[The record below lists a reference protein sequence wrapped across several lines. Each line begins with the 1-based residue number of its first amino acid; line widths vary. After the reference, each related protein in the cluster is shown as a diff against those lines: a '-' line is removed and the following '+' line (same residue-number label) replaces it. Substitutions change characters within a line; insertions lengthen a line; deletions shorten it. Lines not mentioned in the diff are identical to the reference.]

1 MSAVTTLLPPQPA
14 YTDEPI
20 YRLTVEQYH
29 DLIDRGKL
37 THDDPVELIEGVLVF
52 KMPKN
57 RPQKSA
63 VRRCNRAITAVL
75 PDNYFYDPEQ
85 PLTLADGEPEPDGM
99 VVAGQIEH
107 YDDIDVNPSRISL
120 VIEVSDSTLKR
131 DRATKLRSYARARI
145 ICYWIV
151 NLIDR
156 QIEVHTQPDATADI
170 PTYRDRQVFTPGQR
184 VPLVIGRNTIAEIAV
199 EDLLPVQT

>member
-20 YRLTVEQYH
+20 YRVTVDQYH
-29 DLIDRGKL
+29 DLINRGKL

-57 RPQKSA
+57 RPHKSA
-63 VRRCNRAITAVL
+63 VRRCNRAITAAL
-75 PDNYFYDPEQ
+75 PENHFYDPEQ
-85 PLTLADGEPEPDGM
+85 PLTLADGEPEPEGK
-99 VVAGQIEH
+99 IED
-107 YDDIDVNPSRISL
+107 YDDVDVEPSHLSL

-131 DRATKLRSYARARI
+131 DRITKLRSYARAGI
-145 ICYWIV
+145 VCYWII

-156 QIEVHTQPDATADI
+156 QIEVHTQPDAKAEV
-170 PTYRDRQVFTPGQR
+170 PAYRDRQVFKPGDS
-184 VPLVIGRNTIAEIAV
+184 VPLVIEGQIVAQIPV
-199 EDLLPVQT
+199 GDLLPNQTAETL